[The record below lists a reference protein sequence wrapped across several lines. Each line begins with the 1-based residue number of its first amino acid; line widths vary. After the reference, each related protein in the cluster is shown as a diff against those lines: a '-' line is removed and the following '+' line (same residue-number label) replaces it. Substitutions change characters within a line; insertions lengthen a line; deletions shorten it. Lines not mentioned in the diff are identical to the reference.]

1 MISQFRQ
8 MLTNAGHTLRE
19 WWLRRRQ
26 STRTLPRHLLAAFQN
41 FNRYGLNQAAALAY
55 YAFFSIFPLLLLL
68 VVTINGIL
76 GPAIGQDQI
85 AQGLSIFLPSQT
97 VDVLQQNLA
106 EALSEGATFQFL
118 ALLGLI
124 WSALGLF
131 TNITQS
137 IDVIFHIPS
146 RRGMW
151 RQRLLAF
158 SMTLVLIIL
167 VLSSFITSGVLRLFA
182 AFFLD
187 QPSVWLT
194 IGILFVPF
202 SINVVVFI
210 LLFRFLPAR
219 HVHWEAIWPAAIFGA
234 VGWELAKAIF
244 TWYVNNVSNFQV
256 VYGTI
261 STAIILLLSAY
272 FLAAI
277 FLISAEL
284 CSQLNEWILERP
296 PLQRMYLESPGAVPS
311 LPESR
316 STVE

>member
-1 MISQFRQ
+1 MIASFRKR
-8 MLTNAGHTLRE
+8 LTNTTHAIRE
-19 WWLRRRQ
+19 WWLRRRH

-68 VVTINGIL
+68 IVTVNGIL
-76 GPAIGQDQI
+76 GPAIGQEQI
-85 AQGLSIFLPSQT
+85 AQALGIFLPRRT
-97 VDVLQQNLA
+97 VILLQENLA
-106 EALSEGATFQFL
+106 DAIQEGMTFQVL
-118 ALLGLI
+118 AFLGLI

-131 TNITQS
+131 SNITRS
-137 IDVIFHIPS
+137 IDVIFHVPS

-158 SMTLVLIIL
+158 FMTLVLI
-167 VLSSFITSGVLRLFA
+167 VLIISSFITTGVLRLFA

-194 IGILFVPF
+194 IGTLFVPF
-202 SINVVVFI
+202 GINLVVFI

-219 HVHWEAIWPAAIFGA
+219 HVHWEAIWPAALFGA

-244 TWYVNNVSNFQV
+244 TWYVDNVTNFQV

-272 FLAAI
+272 VLAAI

-284 CSQLNEWILERP
+284 CAQLNEWVLERP
-296 PLQRMYLESPGAVPS
+296 PVERGFPESASIAS
-311 LPESR
+311 LPDPYNP
-316 STVE
+316 VE

>member
-1 MISQFRQ
+1 MIAQFRQ
-8 MLTNAGHTLRE
+8 MMTNAGHTLRE
-19 WWLRRRQ
+19 WWMRRRQ

-55 YAFFSIFPLLLLL
+55 YAVFSIFPLLLLMIVL
-68 VVTINGIL
+68 LNRIV

-85 AQGLSIFLPSQT
+85 VQGLSIFLPSAT
-97 VDVLQQNLA
+97 VSELQKNLA
-106 EALSEGATFQFL
+106 EALSQVGTFQFL
-118 ALLGLI
+118 AILGLI

-131 TNITQS
+131 SNITQS
-137 IDVIFHIPS
+137 IDVIFHVPS
-146 RRGMW
+146 QRGMW

-158 SMTLVLIIL
+158 LMTLILIIL
-167 VLSSFITSGVLRLFA
+167 ILSSFITSGVLRLFA

-187 QPSVWLT
+187 QPSIWLT

-202 SINVVVFI
+202 SINVVVYI

-234 VGWELAKAIF
+234 LGWELAKAIF

-272 FLAAI
+272 VLAAI

-296 PLQRMYLESPGAVPS
+296 PLQRSYLSSRAVAS
-311 LPESR
+311 LPESPK
-316 STVE
+316 TVE